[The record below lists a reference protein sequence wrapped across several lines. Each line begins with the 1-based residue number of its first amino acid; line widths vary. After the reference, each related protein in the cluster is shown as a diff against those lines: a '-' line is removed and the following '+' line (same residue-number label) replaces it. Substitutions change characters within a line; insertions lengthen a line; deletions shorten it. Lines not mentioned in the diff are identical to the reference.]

1 MKNIWTIAKKEYNYY
16 FTSPIA
22 YVVAF
27 AILIVL
33 GIFFAISLLQFQQ
46 YSLQQ
51 DLSSYLN
58 VTQITGMFPF
68 LFIFAIPALTMRLI
82 SDENRMGTMELLL
95 TSPIRDWELI
105 LGKWLGGFL
114 FILSIIFISLIYPIL
129 LNKLV
134 SPHIDYRQLAS
145 SYLGVVLVAATFL
158 ALGVGI
164 SSLFTNQIAAFI
176 ATWGAFVVLYWMIGF
191 PANVIQTGGDVF
203 NYLSIS
209 THFGSLNQGTINLSD
224 VAYLLSLTVLG
235 LFIGTTAIDVRRWQ

>member
-16 FTSPIA
+16 FISPIA

-33 GIFFAISLLQFQQ
+33 GVFFAFGLQQFQQ
-46 YSLQQ
+46 YSFQ

-58 VTQITGMFPF
+58 TTQITGLFPF

-105 LGKWLGGFL
+105 VGKWLGAFL
-114 FILSIIFISLIYPIL
+114 FVLSIIFISLIYPII

-134 SPHIDYRQLAS
+134 SPHIDYQQLAS
-145 SYLGVVLVAATFL
+145 SYLGVVLVAAAL
-158 ALGVGI
+158 LGLGVGI
-164 SSLFTNQIAAFI
+164 SALFTNQIAAFI
-176 ATWGAFVVLYWMIGF
+176 ATWGLFVVLYWIVGI
-191 PANVIQTGGDVF
+191 PASVIQSGADVF
-203 NYLSIS
+203 NYLSIN
-209 THFGSLNQGTINLSD
+209 THFGALNQGTINLSD
-224 VAYLLSLTVLG
+224 IVYLLSLTVLG
-235 LFIGTTAIDVRRWQ
+235 LFIGITAIDVRRWQ